1 MARKSLNKSNLVALG
16 ADALADLLLEAVKGD
31 AARQRR
37 VRLALT
43 ADLGVADVVADL
55 RKRFASI
62 RRAQS
67 FISWRAQGKLA
78 RELTE
83 LIGVVETRIAPE
95 APDAAFD
102 LLWSLLQLA
111 PSIHE
116 RTDDSNGT
124 IGGVFADAMDAIGRI
139 APQLSQ
145 DPVVLADN
153 VFDALQGNGYG
164 EYDGAVTALGDAL
177 GEAGLDRLK
186 QRAEAALS
194 EELSD
199 ADLARYDF
207 VDDPERQ
214 ASLARD
220 SRDRTAKMILQ
231 DVADL
236 QGDVDAW
243 LSRYSAEQLTYH
255 TIAPDAA
262 QRLLAAGRPEE
273 ALKIV
278 ETCRAQDDGRDSWF
292 DKPDL
297 DDAHFACL
305 EALGREEALQD
316 ALWSRFERWL
326 SSDTLRRYLKR
337 LPDFEDDEA
346 LDRARERVLVHP
358 SVITALAF
366 CLDWPDLALAA
377 KLVKARA
384 DELGGNAYEILTP
397 AADALEPENPLA
409 AVLVWRSMI
418 RFALERAR
426 SKRYGHAARH
436 LTSCAMAD
444 AAIPDYGD
452 HPDHAAFLQDLR
464 EAHGRKSAFW
474 SRVGLT

>member
-16 ADALADLLLEAVKGD
+16 AEALADLLLEAVKGD

-37 VRLALT
+37 VRMALS
-43 ADLGVADVVADL
+43 ADLGVTDVAADL
-55 RKRFASI
+55 RKRFASL

-67 FISWRAQGKLA
+67 FISWRAQAKLA

-83 LIGVVETRIAPE
+83 LIGVVDTRIAPE
-95 APDAAFD
+95 APDTAFD
-102 LLWSLLQLA
+102 LLWSLLQLT

-124 IGGVFADAMDAIGRI
+124 IGGVFADAMNAIGQL
-139 APQLSQ
+139 APRLTQ
-145 DPVVLADN
+145 DPVVLADS
-153 VFDALQGNGYG
+153 VFDALLGNGYG
-164 EYDGAVTALGDAL
+164 EYDGAVMALAEAL
-177 GEAGLDRLK
+177 GEPGLGHLK
-186 QRAEAALS
+186 LRAEVALS
-194 EELSD
+194 AELSA

-220 SRDRTAKMILQ
+220 SRDLTAKMILQ

-243 LSRYSAEQLTYH
+243 LSRYSVEQLTYH
-255 TIAPDAA
+255 TIATDAA
-262 QRLLAAGRPEE
+262 QRLLAVGRPEE

-278 ETCRAQDDGRDSWF
+278 ENCLAQDDGRSNWF

-305 EALGREEALQD
+305 EALGREEALRQ
-316 ALWSRFERWL
+316 ALWARFERWL
-326 SSDTLRRYLKR
+326 STDTLRRYLKR
-337 LPDFEDDEA
+337 LPDFEDEEA
-346 LDRARERVLVHP
+346 LDRAKERVLAHP
-358 SVITALAF
+358 SLITGLAF
-366 CLDWPDLALAA
+366 CLNWPDIALAA
-377 KLVKARA
+377 QLVETRA
-384 DELGGNAYEILTP
+384 AALDGEAYEVLTP
-397 AADALEPENPLA
+397 AADALEAEYPLA

-436 LTSCAMAD
+436 LGSCAAAD
-444 AAIPDYGD
+444 AVISDYGA
-452 HPDHAAFLQDLR
+452 HADHATFLQGLR

-474 SRVGLT
+474 SRVA